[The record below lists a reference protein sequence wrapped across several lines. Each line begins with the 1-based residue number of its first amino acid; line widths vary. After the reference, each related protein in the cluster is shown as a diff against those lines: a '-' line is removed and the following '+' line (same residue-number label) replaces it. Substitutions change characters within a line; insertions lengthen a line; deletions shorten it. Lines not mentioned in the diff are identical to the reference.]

1 MNKLETKVNRLIKE
15 QIKIHKNRKCTCDF
29 TVNGEIKLCYIG
41 QYLVGLISASQVLK
55 DLK

>member
-15 QIKIHKNRKCTCDF
+15 QIKIHKLRKCTCDF